1 VYYPEV
7 MAAPSCGGPGLTI
20 SQTAGLPSGSFFP
33 VGTTTNTFMLTNSED
48 LTAFCSFD
56 VYVYDSEGPAIEN
69 ITVSPEVIWPPDHKM
84 VPVTVNYNLTDNCS
98 EFTGS
103 MLWIWSNETDDGTG
117 DGKTV
122 SDFQVLDEHHV
133 LLRAE
138 RSGTGSGREYY
149 IYVSAY
155 DDLWNSNGQQIVVK
169 VPHSKSGVPKLTV
182 KSAEILAEDAAMP
195 VIVKIWPNP
204 SDQYFNFE
212 VESASDETV
221 ELYIHDNSGQ
231 LVSVLNVTDK
241 NSYRFGDELL
251 PGVYLATVRQGG
263 YFTTIKVVKK

>member
-1 VYYPEV
+1 
-7 MAAPSCGGPGLTI
+7 MAAPICGGPGLTI

-69 ITVSPEVIWPPDHKM
+69 LTVSPEVIWPPDHKM

-103 MLWIWSNETDDGTG
+103 MLWIWSNEPDDGTG
-117 DGKTV
+117 DGETV

-149 IYVSAY
+149 IFVSAY
-155 DDLWNSNGQQIVVK
+155 DDLWNSSGQLFVVK

-182 KSAEILAEDAAMP
+182 KSAELKTEDAAIP
-195 VIVKIWPNP
+195 VSVKIWPNP
-204 SDQYFNFE
+204 GEKYFNLE
-212 VESASDETV
+212 VESSSDESI
-221 ELYIHDNSGQ
+221 ELSIHDISGQ

-241 NSYRFGDELL
+241 GSFRVGDDLI
-251 PGVYLATVRQGG
+251 PGIYIATVRQGAWV
-263 YFTTIKVVKK
+263 TTIKIVKK